1 MGPRLLAYTHDVTTR
16 WPVSLMG
23 VLSLLLGG
31 ALVAMVVGLATGGG
45 AEPLLLVDPGH
56 VVRYGVPTSKALVH
70 LGAALAIGSL
80 MLAAFAL
87 SPRDAG
93 FEVSMLVA
101 AVGAAM
107 MTVASATTAFFTF
120 LSIYLEPVAL
130 TQQFGDVLWLFL
142 LNTDIGRAW
151 LISTILSAIVT
162 VLALLIRSHTGVFF
176 AGVVAVASLWPL
188 AELGHAAGTANHEA
202 AVSSSFSHSVFAA
215 MWVGGLATVAILGWM
230 APRTSKTFSSVFR
243 RFSTIALLS
252 FAVVA
257 ISGATNAWL
266 RVGEIQGLFTPYG
279 ALVVAKMVALVGLG
293 AMGALYRIRLL
304 RALESSSSGSRS
316 VTRRLVAAELAL
328 MGIATGLASALA
340 RTQTPVPQIPAAEIA
355 QATPAEI
362 LTGEPLPPEFTWG
375 RVFTEWQFDV
385 VWALVV
391 LFGSLFYIWG
401 HVRLA
406 QRGDRW
412 PISRTIMWISG
423 MVLLAFSTNS
433 GLAVYG
439 TYLFSIHMVA
449 HMLLSMAVPLLFV
462 LSAPVTLASRA
473 IAARKDGSRGAR
485 EWILLA
491 VHSRYLTVLGHP
503 VVAAAIFAI
512 SLIVFYYSPL
522 FSWALQEH
530 LGHQWMIL
538 HFLLTGYLFAQSLV
552 GVDPSPHN
560 PPYPLRLII
569 VLATMAF
576 HAFFGVGLIYGTAL
590 LVPEWYG
597 AMGREWGLDPLADQQ
612 QGGELAWGLGEIPTL
627 VLAIVVTWSWSKS
640 DERKNKRRDRAA
652 DRDGDR
658 ELTAY
663 NEMLETLAKRDQRI
677 SRG

>member
-1 MGPRLLAYTHDVTTR
+1 MALL
-16 WPVSLMG
+16 
-23 VLSLLLGG
+23 
-31 ALVAMVVGLATGGG
+31 VGLAVGGG
-45 AEPLLLVDPGH
+45 ADPLLLVDPGET
-56 VVRYGVPTSKALVH
+56 VRYGLPVAKGIVH
-70 LGAALAIGSL
+70 LGAALAIGSV

-87 SPRDAG
+87 SPRDPG
-93 FEVSMLVA
+93 FEVSLLVA
-101 AVGAAM
+101 AVGAGI
-107 MTVASATTAFFTF
+107 MTVASGTSAFMTF
-120 LSIYLEPVAL
+120 LSIYLEPLAL
-130 TQQFGDVLWLFL
+130 TPQFGDVLWLFVL
-142 LNTDIGRAW
+142 ETEIGRAW
-151 LISTILSAIVT
+151 LISTILSAITT
-162 VLALLIRSHTGVFF
+162 VLALLVRSHTGVLFV
-176 AGVVAVASLWPL
+176 GVVAVASLWPL

-202 AVSSSFSHSVFAA
+202 AVSASFTHSVFAA

-230 APRTSKTFSSVFR
+230 SPRGGTSFSTVFR
-243 RFSTIALLS
+243 RFSSIALVS
-252 FAVVA
+252 FSVVA

-266 RVGEIQGLFTPYG
+266 RVGELPGLFTPYG
-279 ALVVAKMVALVGLG
+279 ALVVAKMVTLVALG
-293 AMGALYRIRLL
+293 ALGALYRLRLIRQVEGSPGISL
-304 RALESSSSGSRS
+304 RAI
-316 VTRRLVAAELAL
+316 TMRLVAAELAV
-328 MGIATGLASALA
+328 MGVASGLASALA
-340 RTQTPVPQIPAAEIA
+340 RTQTPVPQIPATEIA

-391 LFGSLFYIWG
+391 LFGTLFYLWG
-401 HVRLA
+401 HLRLA
-406 QRGDRW
+406 RRGDKW
-412 PISRTIMWISG
+412 PLSRTIMWVSG
-423 MVLLAFSTNS
+423 MILLGLSTNS

-439 TYLFSIHMVA
+439 TYLFSVHMVA

-491 VHSRYLTVLGHP
+491 VHSKYVAVLGHP
-503 VVAAAIFAI
+503 LVAAVIFAV

-538 HFLLTGYLFAQSLV
+538 HFLITGYLFAQSLV

-597 AMGREWGLDPLADQQ
+597 AMGREWGLDPLSDQQ

-663 NEMLETLAKRDQRI
+663 NEMLGNLAKAEAKLNK
-677 SRG
+677 G

>member
-1 MGPRLLAYTHDVTTR
+1 
-16 WPVSLMG
+16 MG
-23 VLSLLLGG
+23 VLSLFSGG
-31 ALVAMVVGLATGGG
+31 MLVALVVGLAVGGG
-45 AEPLLLVDPGH
+45 ADPLLLVDPGD
-56 VVRYGVPTSKALVH
+56 VIRYGIPTAKALVH
-70 LGAALAIGSL
+70 LGAALAVGSL

-87 SPRDAG
+87 SPRDPG
-93 FEVSMLVA
+93 FDVSLVVA
-101 AVGAAM
+101 ATGAAV
-107 MTVASATTAFFTF
+107 MTLSSAASAFFTF
-120 LSIYLEPVAL
+120 LAIYLEPVAL
-130 TQQFGDVLWLFL
+130 TQQFGDILWLFL
-142 LNTDIGRAW
+142 LETEIGRAW
-151 LISTILSAIVT
+151 LISTMLSAIVT

-188 AELGHAAGTANHEA
+188 AELGHAAGTANHAA
-202 AVSSSFSHSVFAA
+202 AVSASFTHSVFAA
-215 MWVGGLATVAILGWM
+215 MWVGGLAMVAILGWM
-230 APRTSKTFSSVFR
+230 APQKALPFPDVFR
-243 RFSTIALLS
+243 RFSTIALVS

-266 RVGEIQGLFTPYG
+266 RVGEFQGLFTPYG
-279 ALVVAKMVALVGLG
+279 ALVVAKVGALALLG
-293 AMGALYRIRLL
+293 TMGALYRVRLIRRLEGTGTTGP
-304 RALESSSSGSRS
+304 RSIAL
-316 VTRRLVAAELAL
+316 RLVAAELAL

-340 RTQTPVPQIPAAEIA
+340 RTQTPVPQIPATEVS

-362 LTGEPLPPEFTWG
+362 LTGETLPPEFTWV
-375 RVFTEWQFDV
+375 RVFTQWQFDV

-391 LFGSLFYIWG
+391 VFGVLFYLWG
-401 HVRLA
+401 HLRLA
-406 QRGDRW
+406 KRGDSW
-412 PISRTIMWISG
+412 PISRTIMWVSG
-423 MVLLAFSTNS
+423 MVILGLSTNS
-433 GLAVYG
+433 GLAIYG

-449 HMLLSMAVPLLFV
+449 HMLLSMAVPLLLV
-462 LSAPVTLASRA
+462 LSAPVTMASRA

-491 VHSRYLTVLGHP
+491 VHSKYLAVLGHP
-503 VVAAAIFAI
+503 LVAAVIFAI

-522 FSWALQEH
+522 FEWALQEH

-576 HAFFGVGLIYGTAL
+576 HAFFGISLIYGTGL
-590 LVPEWYG
+590 LAPEWYG
-597 AMGREWGLDPLADQQ
+597 AMGREWGLDPLSDQQ

-627 VLAIVVTWSWSKS
+627 LLAIVVTWSWSKS
-640 DERKNKRRDRAA
+640 DDRKNKRRDRAA

-663 NEMLETLAKRDQRI
+663 NEMLGNLAERDKKF
-677 SRG
+677 SKG

>member
-1 MGPRLLAYTHDVTTR
+1 
-16 WPVSLMG
+16 MG
-23 VLSLLLGG
+23 VLSLFSGG
-31 ALVAMVVGLATGGG
+31 MLVALVVGLAVGGG
-45 AEPLLLVDPGH
+45 ADPLLLVDPGD
-56 VVRYGVPTSKALVH
+56 VIRYGIPTAKALVH
-70 LGAALAIGSL
+70 LGAALAVGSL

-87 SPRDAG
+87 SPRDPG
-93 FEVSMLVA
+93 FDVSLVVA
-101 AVGAAM
+101 ATGAAV
-107 MTVASATTAFFTF
+107 MTLSSAASAFFTF
-120 LSIYLEPVAL
+120 LAIYLEPVAL
-130 TQQFGDVLWLFL
+130 TQQFGDILWLFL
-142 LNTDIGRAW
+142 LETEIGRAW
-151 LISTILSAIVT
+151 LISTMLSAIVT

-202 AVSSSFSHSVFAA
+202 AVSASFTHSVFAA
-215 MWVGGLATVAILGWM
+215 MWVGGLAMVAILGWM
-230 APRTSKTFSSVFR
+230 APQKALPFEDVFR
-243 RFSTIALLS
+243 RFSTIALVS

-266 RVGEIQGLFTPYG
+266 RVGEFQGLFTPYG
-279 ALVVAKMVALVGLG
+279 ALVVAKVGALALLG
-293 AMGALYRIRLL
+293 TMGALYRVRLIRRLEGTGTTGP
-304 RALESSSSGSRS
+304 RSIAL
-316 VTRRLVAAELAL
+316 RLVAAELAL

-340 RTQTPVPQIPAAEIA
+340 RTQTPVPQIPAPEVS

-362 LTGEPLPPEFTWG
+362 LTGETLPPEFTWV
-375 RVFTEWQFDV
+375 RVFTQWQFDV

-391 LFGSLFYIWG
+391 VFGVLFYLWG
-401 HVRLA
+401 HLRLA
-406 QRGDRW
+406 KRGDSW
-412 PISRTIMWISG
+412 PMSRTIMWVSG
-423 MVLLAFSTNS
+423 MVILGLSTNS
-433 GLAVYG
+433 GLAIYG

-449 HMLLSMAVPLLFV
+449 HMLLSMAVPLLLV
-462 LSAPVTLASRA
+462 LSAPVTMASRA

-491 VHSRYLTVLGHP
+491 VHSKYLAVLGHP
-503 VVAAAIFAI
+503 LVAAVIFAI

-522 FSWALQEH
+522 FEWALQEH

-576 HAFFGVGLIYGTAL
+576 HAFFGISLIYGTGL
-590 LVPEWYG
+590 LAPEWYG
-597 AMGREWGLDPLADQQ
+597 AMGREWGLDPLSDQQ

-627 VLAIVVTWSWSKS
+627 LLAIVVTWSWSKS
-640 DERKNKRRDRAA
+640 DDRKNKRRDRAA

-663 NEMLETLAKRDQRI
+663 NEMLGNLAERDKKF
-677 SRG
+677 SKG

>member
-1 MGPRLLAYTHDVTTR
+1 V
-16 WPVSLMG
+16 G
-23 VLSLLLGG
+23 VLSLFSGG
-31 ALVAMVVGLATGGG
+31 MLVALVVGLAVGGG
-45 AEPLLLVDPGH
+45 ADPLLLVDPGD
-56 VVRYGVPTSKALVH
+56 VIRYGIPTAKALVH
-70 LGAALAIGSL
+70 LGAALAVGSL

-87 SPRDAG
+87 SPRDPG
-93 FEVSMLVA
+93 FDVSLVVA
-101 AVGAAM
+101 ATGAAV
-107 MTVASATTAFFTF
+107 MTLSSAASAFFTF
-120 LSIYLEPVAL
+120 LAIYLEPVAL
-130 TQQFGDVLWLFL
+130 TQQFGDILWLFL
-142 LNTDIGRAW
+142 LETEIGRAW
-151 LISTILSAIVT
+151 LISTMLSAIVT

-202 AVSSSFSHSVFAA
+202 AVSASFTHSVFAA
-215 MWVGGLATVAILGWM
+215 MWVGGLAMVAILGWM
-230 APRTSKTFSSVFR
+230 APQKALPFPDVFR
-243 RFSTIALLS
+243 RFSTIALVS

-266 RVGEIQGLFTPYG
+266 RVGEFQGLFTPYG
-279 ALVVAKMVALVGLG
+279 ALVVAKVGALALLG
-293 AMGALYRIRLL
+293 TMGALYRVRLIRRLEGTGTTGP
-304 RALESSSSGSRS
+304 RSIAL
-316 VTRRLVAAELAL
+316 RLVAAELAL

-340 RTQTPVPQIPAAEIA
+340 RTQTPVPQIPATEVS

-362 LTGEPLPPEFTWG
+362 LTGETLPPEFTWV
-375 RVFTEWQFDV
+375 RVFTQWQFDV

-391 LFGSLFYIWG
+391 VFGVLFYLWG
-401 HVRLA
+401 HLRLA
-406 QRGDRW
+406 KRGDSW
-412 PISRTIMWISG
+412 PISRTIMWVSG
-423 MVLLAFSTNS
+423 MVILGLSTNS
-433 GLAVYG
+433 GLAIYG

-449 HMLLSMAVPLLFV
+449 HMLLSMAVPLLLV
-462 LSAPVTLASRA
+462 LSAPVTMASRA

-491 VHSRYLTVLGHP
+491 VHSKYLAVLGHP
-503 VVAAAIFAI
+503 LVAAVIFAI

-522 FSWALQEH
+522 FEWALQEH

-576 HAFFGVGLIYGTAL
+576 HAFFGISLIYGTGL
-590 LVPEWYG
+590 LAPEWYG
-597 AMGREWGLDPLADQQ
+597 AMGREWGLDPLSDQQ

-627 VLAIVVTWSWSKS
+627 LLAIVVTWSWSKS
-640 DERKNKRRDRAA
+640 DDRKNKRRDRAA

-663 NEMLETLAKRDQRI
+663 NEMLGNLAERDKKF
-677 SRG
+677 SKG

>member
-1 MGPRLLAYTHDVTTR
+1 V
-16 WPVSLMG
+16 G
-23 VLSLLLGG
+23 VLSLFSGG
-31 ALVAMVVGLATGGG
+31 MLVALVVGLAVGGG
-45 AEPLLLVDPGH
+45 ADPLLLVDPGD
-56 VVRYGVPTSKALVH
+56 VIRYGIPTAKALVH
-70 LGAALAIGSL
+70 LGAALAVGSL

-87 SPRDAG
+87 SPRDPG
-93 FEVSMLVA
+93 FDVSLVVA
-101 AVGAAM
+101 ATGAAV
-107 MTVASATTAFFTF
+107 MTLSSAASAFFTF
-120 LSIYLEPVAL
+120 LAIYLEPVAL
-130 TQQFGDVLWLFL
+130 TQQFGDILWLFL
-142 LNTDIGRAW
+142 LETEIGRAW
-151 LISTILSAIVT
+151 LISTMLSAIVT

-202 AVSSSFSHSVFAA
+202 AVSASFTHSVFAA
-215 MWVGGLATVAILGWM
+215 MWVGGLAMVAILGWM
-230 APRTSKTFSSVFR
+230 APQKALPFEDVFR
-243 RFSTIALLS
+243 RFSTIALVS

-266 RVGEIQGLFTPYG
+266 RVGEFQGLFTPYG
-279 ALVVAKMVALVGLG
+279 ALVVAKVGALALLG
-293 AMGALYRIRLL
+293 TMGALYRVRLIRRLEGTGTTGP
-304 RALESSSSGSRS
+304 RSIAL
-316 VTRRLVAAELAL
+316 RLVAAELAL

-340 RTQTPVPQIPAAEIA
+340 RTQTPVPQIPATEVS

-362 LTGEPLPPEFTWG
+362 LTGETLPPEFTWV
-375 RVFTEWQFDV
+375 RVFTQWQFDV

-391 LFGSLFYIWG
+391 VFGVLFYLWG
-401 HVRLA
+401 HLRLA
-406 QRGDRW
+406 KRGDSW
-412 PISRTIMWISG
+412 PMSRTIMWVSG
-423 MVLLAFSTNS
+423 MVILGLSTNS
-433 GLAVYG
+433 GLAIYG

-449 HMLLSMAVPLLFV
+449 HMLLSMAVPLLLV
-462 LSAPVTLASRA
+462 LSAPVTMASRA

-491 VHSRYLTVLGHP
+491 VHSKYLAVLGHP
-503 VVAAAIFAI
+503 LVAAVIFAI

-522 FSWALQEH
+522 FEWALQEH

-576 HAFFGVGLIYGTAL
+576 HAFFGISLIYGTGL
-590 LVPEWYG
+590 LAPEWYG
-597 AMGREWGLDPLADQQ
+597 AMGREWGLDPLSDQQ

-627 VLAIVVTWSWSKS
+627 LLAIVVTWSWSKS
-640 DERKNKRRDRAA
+640 DDRKNKRRDRAA

-663 NEMLETLAKRDQRI
+663 NEMLGNLAERDKKF
-677 SRG
+677 SKG

>member
-1 MGPRLLAYTHDVTTR
+1 ML
-16 WPVSLMG
+16 
-23 VLSLLLGG
+23 
-31 ALVAMVVGLATGGG
+31 VGLATGGG
-45 AEPLLLVDPGH
+45 ADPLLLVDPGD
-56 VVRYGVPTSKALVH
+56 VVRYGLPGAKAVVH

-80 MLAAFAL
+80 MVAAFAL
-87 SPRDAG
+87 SPRDPG
-93 FEVSMLVA
+93 FEVSLLVA
-101 AVGAAM
+101 ASGAAL
-107 MTVASATTAFFTF
+107 MTVASATSAFFTF

-130 TQQFGDVLWLFL
+130 TQQFGDVLWLFVL
-142 LNTDIGRAW
+142 ETEMGRAW

-202 AVSSSFSHSVFAA
+202 AVSASFSHSVFAA
-215 MWVGGLATVAILGWM
+215 MWVGGLATLGILGWM
-230 APRTSKTFSSVFR
+230 APRASTPFVSVFR
-243 RFSTIALLS
+243 RFSTIALVS

-293 AMGALYRIRLL
+293 AMGALYRVRLI

-316 VTRRLVAAELAL
+316 VTLRLVAAELAL
-328 MGIATGLASALA
+328 MGVATGLASALA
-340 RTQTPVPQIPAAEIA
+340 RTATPVPQIPATEIA

-375 RVFTEWQFDV
+375 RVFTEWQLDV
-385 VWALVV
+385 VWVLVV
-391 LFGSLFYIWG
+391 LFGSMFYIWG
-401 HVRLA
+401 HIRLA
-406 QRGDRW
+406 RRGDRW
-412 PISRTIMWISG
+412 PISRTIMWVSG
-423 MVLLAFSTNS
+423 MALLGLSTTS

-439 TYLFSIHMVA
+439 TYLFSVHMVA
-449 HMLLSMAVPLLFV
+449 HMLLSMAVPLLLV

-491 VHSRYLTVLGHP
+491 VHSRYLAVLGHP
-503 VVAAAIFAI
+503 VVAAVIFAI

-538 HFLLTGYLFAQSLV
+538 HFLVTGYLFAQSLV

-597 AMGREWGLDPLADQQ
+597 AMGRQWGLDPLADQQ

-663 NEMLETLAKRDQRI
+663 NEMLGNLATRDQKL